1 MTCWNL
7 LWLNKFTEFE
17 YGFVSIKQ
25 EINFLFFFLLFLLV
39 TPQAPSSALPT
50 QAGVGVATTVHL
62 NHMQLMA
69 VDRIGLQSAQISTQ
83 GIQPAPIAAQGIQP
97 APIGVQGL
105 HTSAPI
111 TAQGIPQTPIVTQQ
125 QQQQQQQQAQ
135 AEAKPGMDRISPWM
149 FLRCAGPFMI
159 RLILILRCCFG
170 WWLCCKPHNQHIQCH
185 PASGHHGAGT
195 CPRGRRSS
203 HSSVFTSTQHSSQEA
218 HHWGVGILE
227 NC

>member
-1 MTCWNL
+1 MDL
-7 LWLNKFTEFE
+7 
-17 YGFVSIKQ
+17 
-25 EINFLFFFLLFLLV
+25 LFFLFLLV

-111 TAQGIPQTPIVTQQ
+111 TTQGIQQTPIVTQQ
-125 QQQQQQQQAQ
+125 QQQQAQ
-135 AEAKPGMDRISPWM
+135 SEAKPGIS
-149 FLRCAGPFMI
+149 
-159 RLILILRCCFG
+159 
-170 WWLCCKPHNQHIQCH
+170 
-185 PASGHHGAGT
+185 
-195 CPRGRRSS
+195 
-203 HSSVFTSTQHSSQEA
+203 
-218 HHWGVGILE
+218 
-227 NC
+227 